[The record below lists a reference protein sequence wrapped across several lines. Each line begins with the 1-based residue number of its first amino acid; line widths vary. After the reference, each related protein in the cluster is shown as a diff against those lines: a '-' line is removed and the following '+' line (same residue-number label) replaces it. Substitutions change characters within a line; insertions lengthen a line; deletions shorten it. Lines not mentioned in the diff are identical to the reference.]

1 MKKLPILLFAVS
13 AAVFSC
19 DKNQNQETAVKQE
32 RKKEVEK
39 EVRGDVKPQENT
51 ADNSGKPAL
60 NPPHG
65 EPHHRCDIEVGAP
78 LNSPAPVQNPA
89 PVAMPKQAP
98 VNNNFNTNPITP
110 SASAQNNGVKPALNP
125 PHGEPHHRC
134 DLEVGAP
141 LI

>member
-1 MKKLPILLFAVS
+1 MKRLSILLFAVS
-13 AAVFSC
+13 AMSFSC
-19 DKNQNQETAVKQE
+19 NKKSQEVNIA
-32 RKKEVEK
+32 KKDSVISK
-39 EVRGDVKPQENT
+39 KPATPGLHKTMGRNT

-65 EPHHRCDIEVGAP
+65 EPYHRCDIEVGAP
-78 LNSPAPVQNPA
+78 LNSSAPVQNVA
-89 PVAMPKQAP
+89 PPVVQQRAP
-98 VNNNFNTNPITP
+98 IKTNNFDTNPIKP
-110 SASAQNNGVKPALNP
+110 AQNNGPKPALNP